1 MTNITTKAIEDLE
14 KKKISYDISVEILKM
29 IDELAKITDVTRAQ
43 ILDAIIFQGVKIQ
56 VDYMI
61 KTWKELVK
69 DEKYKEKQE
78 KIKKLVKDTEGFKKK
93 WKL

>member
-1 MTNITTKAIEDLE
+1 MTNITTKAIEDSE
-14 KKKISYDISVEILKM
+14 KKKISYDISVEMLKM

-43 ILDAIIFQGVKIQ
+43 ILDAIIFQGAKTQ